1 MMVDVAAAFRPAGVV
16 GEPHA
21 YVVGVNIRMSSIGL
35 TKLPIT
41 LVEPTRTIESRRQ
54 RLLVPTAH
62 GSLMIETV
70 SQWGSVRA

>member
-1 MMVDVAAAFRPAGVV
+1 MMVGVEAAFRPAGVV

-21 YVVGVNIRMSSIGL
+21 YVAGGNKMSSIGL

-70 SQWGSVRA
+70 S